1 MKLDR
6 LASTTARLS
15 AEAAERGRQVAADGI
30 RRVEMAEGVEGDRE
44 RSLQQELAMADP
56 RAVGEFQGGE
66 RLFQDA
72 KEIAAQVAGLG
83 VQAAELLHPEV
94 LADKLPHLDDSA

>member
-44 RSLQQELAMADP
+44 RSLQQELAAADP
-56 RAVGEFQGGE
+56 RAVGEFQGDDR
-66 RLFQDA
+66 RLRDA

-83 VQAAELLHPEV
+83 EQASELLHPAV
-94 LADKLPHLDDSA
+94 LAEKLPHLNDSA